1 MKSLYPT
8 PTATPTPS
16 LTPSTAAAAAL
27 PRPHKMQTFTRFRF
41 FDCHKI
47 FDRSPKKMEVEAE
60 LEPQKPCPAHTHTHT
75 PMPNAQ
81 CHCLFINTN
90 LCSVIKTQN
99 FPGPVTRARAG
110 AKTVEQSNESDGFI
124 VLLLLCV
131 GVGDL
136 RPFRR

>member
-1 MKSLYPT
+1 MPN
-8 PTATPTPS
+8 
-16 LTPSTAAAAAL
+16 
-27 PRPHKMQTFTRFRF
+27 
-41 FDCHKI
+41 
-47 FDRSPKKMEVEAE
+47 
-60 LEPQKPCPAHTHTHT
+60 THTDT

-99 FPGPVTRARAG
+99 FPGPARARAG

-136 RPFRR
+136 RPFRGVADPRLDSIKYV